1 MVLIPYMIDIE
12 VIKQLREETAA
23 PLLECR
29 RALEETEGDLSAA
42 KKLLRAWAEGKLEK
56 REERPTL
63 QGAVVAYVHHS
74 GRVGALVE
82 LLAETDFVAR
92 NEEFRQLAYELAM
105 QTASMNPRSVDE
117 LLRQE
122 YIREPG
128 RKVDD
133 LVKEV
138 AGKFGENI
146 KVSRLA
152 RFEIGK

>member
-1 MVLIPYMIDIE
+1 MTMVDIDT
-12 VIKQLREETAA
+12 IKRLREENQA

-29 RALEETEGDLSAA
+29 RALAEAGGDLMKARE
-42 KKLLRAWAEGKLEK
+42 LLRAWAVGKMEK
-56 REERPTL
+56 REERPVS
-63 QGAVVAYVHHS
+63 QGVVAAYTHHN
-74 GRVGALVE
+74 GKVGALVE

-92 NEEFRQLAYELAM
+92 NEEFKKLAYELAL
-105 QTASMNPRSVDE
+105 QVASMNPQSVKE
-117 LLRQE
+117 LLAQE

-128 RKVDD
+128 RKVGD

-152 RFEIGK
+152 RFEVGK